1 MYLNERRIKLKNTNS
16 LSSIALYSF
25 HLTGRCP
32 PLLQATKPKTNK
44 PSLTQKEEGSSAAA
58 PQENL
63 RLSKTSSTAKAPA
76 TPSISLDWISCVK
89 GTSAPFQPSGVIG
102 YASATYFK
110 RVRLK
115 AQEPKRAKAAICMP
129 NRNSP
134 KLFHLPKIITKNQ
147 QDDDTADKENQD
159 DLDGI
164 KEEPDSLLA
173 VFPTKKGY
181 WGECQGLQ
189 RYWGGYQG
197 RGNESF

>member
-1 MYLNERRIKLKNTNS
+1 MYLKERINNTNS

-25 HLTGRCP
+25 HLTGRCA

-63 RLSKTSSTAKAPA
+63 RLSKTSSATASAPA
-76 TPSISLDWISCVK
+76 TPSISLDWNSCGK
-89 GTSAPFQPSGVIG
+89 YTSVPFQPSGAIG
-102 YASATYFK
+102 YASATCFK

-115 AQEPKRAKAAICMP
+115 APKPKRAKAAICMP
-129 NRNSP
+129 NWNSP

-159 DLDGI
+159 DLDVNSI
-164 KEEPDSLLA
+164 IIPSLEFHPLKDLTREK
-173 VFPTKKGY
+173 FGTDNF
-181 WGECQGLQ
+181 L
-189 RYWGGYQG
+189 
-197 RGNESF
+197 